1 MITTTALTSHDLAK
15 MFPTP
20 PSIEEPVIHQTMSP
34 TNADNHNMTSVHSTM
49 LLSPA
54 DSGRGNAS
62 EEFGN
67 LRSPA
72 TVGFYIT
79 LLNSRVLVFFYFMQ
93 KVHFNTIQATKIE
106 TIGKERHALFQELML
121 FKL

>member
-20 PSIEEPVIHQTMSP
+20 PSIEEPVLHQTMSP

-62 EEFGN
+62 EDFGN

-72 TVGFYIT
+72 TVGIY
-79 LLNSRVLVFFYFMQ
+79 LLNIFFIFYWKSILILFNSLR
-93 KVHFNTIQATKIE
+93 KRNNENNEKEVHTKI
-106 TIGKERHALFQELML
+106 
-121 FKL
+121 

>member
-1 MITTTALTSHDLAK
+1 MDENITSIAPMITTTALTHDLAK

-34 TNADNHNMTSVHSTM
+34 TNADNHNNMTSVHSTM

-62 EEFGN
+62 EDFGN

-72 TVGFYIT
+72 TVNIVLFY
-79 LLNSRVLVFFYFMQ
+79 
-93 KVHFNTIQATKIE
+93 
-106 TIGKERHALFQELML
+106 
-121 FKL
+121 